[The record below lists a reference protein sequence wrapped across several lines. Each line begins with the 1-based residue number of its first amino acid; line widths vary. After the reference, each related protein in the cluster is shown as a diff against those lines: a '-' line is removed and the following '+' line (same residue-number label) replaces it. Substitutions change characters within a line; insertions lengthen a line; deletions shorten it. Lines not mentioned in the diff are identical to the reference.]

1 VTTVRLALPFLSAV
15 LVAAGPAPELSLVDA
30 EWDAAVAAKDQAGF
44 LSRVPPDALFSAGV
58 LQVGR
63 DAIREKWAG
72 YFEPAGPSLRW
83 KPTAAGMAGSG
94 DLGFTVGDYRFE
106 WKARGVAPSEGRYVT
121 VWAKDASGR
130 WMAALDS
137 SLEPASPLPATRKA
151 IRTIASR
158 DGSMEASIGTWER
171 GEGPGRRTGTFLVI
185 REKAGGGWRVL
196 QDSEVP
202 APGPG

>member
-1 VTTVRLALPFLSAV
+1 VTSARLALPFLSAA
-15 LVAAGPAPELSLVDA
+15 LLAAGPAPELSRVDE
-30 EWDAAVAAKDQAGF
+30 EWDAAVAAKDQAAF

-72 YFEPAGPSLRW
+72 YFDAAGPSLRW
-83 KPTAAGMAGSG
+83 KPTAAGVAGSG

-106 WKARGVAPSEGRYVT
+106 WKARGVAPSVGRYVT
-121 VWAKDASGR
+121 VWMKDASGR

-137 SLEPASPLPATRKA
+137 SLEPVALVPAMRKA
-151 IRTIASR
+151 TRTIASR

-171 GEGPGRRTGTFLVI
+171 GEGASRRTGTFLVV
-185 REKAGGGWRVL
+185 REKAGGAWRVL
-196 QDSEVP
+196 QESEVP
-202 APGPG
+202 APGPE